1 MVDPLDMD
9 GRNYVEARIT
19 TYNMDDETVDVT
31 YENGEKECLIS
42 MVDVKPPASTTDSM
56 LM

>member
-56 LM
+56 